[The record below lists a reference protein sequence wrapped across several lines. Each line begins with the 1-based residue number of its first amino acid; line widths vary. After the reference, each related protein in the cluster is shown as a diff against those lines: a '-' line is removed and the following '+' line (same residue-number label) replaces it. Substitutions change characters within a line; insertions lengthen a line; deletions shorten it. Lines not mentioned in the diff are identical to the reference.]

1 VKSNLV
7 HFQIYAELQAGF
19 NTGKTRSVAFRKY
32 QLLQLAYLIK
42 DNAKNFEDA
51 LAQDLGRHKL
61 ESNL

>member
-7 HFQIYAELQAGF
+7 YFQIHAELQAGF

-61 ESNL
+61 ESSL